1 MNGQVVEAVK
11 CIIIVRSR
19 RRESSLND
27 ENGEQNSKCSSAT
40 NPMLNRSYPNVFEGS
55 QFTPM
60 QPGSYVQPMPNSC
73 KFFLFFYFP
82 PLFHIDREHFDNSI
96 PLHLLSFIANNH
108 QVYES
113 TRTHKPK
120 DFFHILGGSSSGR
133 LRTAVVGPRTVG
145 REYDEEFAV
154 YSDDVVNSNCLLFFL
169 FFFFCCSVFEFC

>member
-60 QPGSYVQPMPNSC
+60 QPG
-73 KFFLFFYFP
+73 
-82 PLFHIDREHFDNSI
+82 
-96 PLHLLSFIANNH
+96 
-108 QVYES
+108 
-113 TRTHKPK
+113 
-120 DFFHILGGSSSGR
+120 GSSSGR

-154 YSDDVVNSNCLLFFL
+154 YSDDVVNRMSRSLYENSCDFGYNQSTPKRRDRSTGPYRH
-169 FFFFCCSVFEFC
+169 SVQGLDG